1 MMEKWSIALNF
12 PSVPSFQYSY
22 IPHVDGFVI
31 SVEAGKLFVRRP
43 VAEVA
48 RLRPIF
54 REEPKKKAAPG

>member
-31 SVEAGKLFVRRP
+31 SVEAGKLFVRRAFPTNPWSHVAGFPGFCP
-43 VAEVA
+43 V
-48 RLRPIF
+48 
-54 REEPKKKAAPG
+54 GTS